1 MRQENAGCRV
11 VLTASCL
18 HDCLRRGG
26 GCSLLWGC
34 GQTGGGGGKAPA
46 EHLLPQGLS
55 QQQLLSPPWLP
66 GPAWCGSAPALTP
79 SHLHGFESK
88 DEVSFC
94 HVFPLRSPLKGRGAR
109 LGGSQRGDWNWG
121 GFFFLLSQRFF
132 LKGDPI
138 PTPILSELL
147 LETLVN
153 GSK

>member
-1 MRQENAGCRV
+1 MLAAGWYLLLLACMTVSAVGADAPCCGV
-11 VLTASCL
+11 VV
-18 HDCLRRGG
+18 RR
-26 GCSLLWGC
+26 W
-34 GQTGGGGGKAPA
+34 GGGGKAPA